1 MEFVAQLAERLIVVQ
16 VAVGSTPTKLP
27 KLEYRIMVNISDSDS
42 DDCGSNPYIPTI
54 WEVAQLV
61 EHLFIANVYR
71 IMETNSS
78 VYVEWAQSV
87 IGSNPIFS
95 ANKKAYSKNTS
106 SNRRNIA

>member
-54 WEVAQLV
+54 
-61 EHLFIANVYR
+61 
-71 IMETNSS
+71 
-78 VYVEWAQSV
+78 
-87 IGSNPIFS
+87 
-95 ANKKAYSKNTS
+95 
-106 SNRRNIA
+106 